1 MTVEKVMSDDGFAEL
16 AARSEKVRNEHRLL
30 LEGLRSFERKLRDLV
45 GGLSCSGVSENVTFD
60 EYFDH
65 EGEIIGHIHGVLS
78 FDGKELWVSFK
89 EEPHPGYEDSRWEYK
104 PIEKICADWQRKVSG
119 QKVLDSLVANL
130 LLSLDAEFEKTAPVV
145 KSLAQFMT
153 IEKAEID
160 SDLDDLFSGNTQLL
174 ASWMKAR
181 KAVLTDPEM
190 CITLSCSHVETVL
203 KGCLKS
209 LGETGYQ
216 KDAIEKLGSKVLDKL
231 KKSSV
236 IDEATSQMLRGVS
249 TFFLG
254 IGTIRNA
261 KSASHGKDEEYVPP
275 TSDLAQTVNH
285 LAGVASVF
293 VMKQTNIYLKNK

>member
-1 MTVEKVMSDDGFAEL
+1 MSDDGFAEL

-30 LEGLRSFERKLRDLV
+30 LEGLKSFERKLVELV
-45 GGLSCSGVSENVTFD
+45 GGLNCTGASEHVTF
-60 EYFDH
+60 EEFFDH
-65 EGEIIGHIHGVLS
+65 EDEIIGHTFGILF
-78 FDGKELWVSFK
+78 FDGKELWVNYV

-104 PIEKICADWQRKVSG
+104 PIEKIGTDWQRKLSD
-119 QKVLDSLVANL
+119 QKVRDSLIANL
-130 LLSLDAEFEKTAPVV
+130 LISLDAEFEKTAPVV
-145 KSLAQFMT
+145 QSLSQFMT

-160 SDLDDLFSGNTQLL
+160 SDLDELFSVNTKLL

-181 KAVLTDPEM
+181 KAVQTDPEM

-216 KDAIEKLGSKVLDKL
+216 KDAIEKLGSKVLDIL
-231 KKSSV
+231 KKSFV
-236 IDEATSQMLRGVS
+236 IDEATSQMVRGVG

-261 KSASHGKDEEYVPP
+261 QSASHGKDEEYVPP

-293 VMKQTNIYLKNK
+293 VMKQTNIYLKSK

>member
-1 MTVEKVMSDDGFAEL
+1 MMEKVMSDDGFAEL
-16 AARSEKVRNEHRLL
+16 AALSEKVRNEHRLL
-30 LEGLRSFERKLRDLV
+30 LEGLRTFERKLRDLV
-45 GGLSCSGVSENVTFD
+45 GGLRCRGVSDDVTFD

-65 EGEIIGHIHGVLS
+65 EGEIIGHIHGFLS

-89 EEPHPGYEDSRWEYK
+89 EEPNPGFEESRWEYK
-104 PIEKICADWQRKVSG
+104 PIDKIGADWQRKISD

-130 LLSLDAEFEKTAPVV
+130 MLSLIAEFEKTAPVV
-145 KSLAQFMT
+145 QSLGQYLT

-160 SDLDDLFSGNTQLL
+160 SDLDELFSGNTKLL
-174 ASWMKAR
+174 ESWVKAR
-181 KAVLTDPEM
+181 KSVETDPELS
-190 CITLSCSHVETVL
+190 ITRSCSHVETVL

-209 LGETGYQ
+209 LGETGYL
-216 KDAIEKLGSKVLDKL
+216 KDPIEKLGRKVLDIL

-236 IDEATSQMLRGVS
+236 IDEATFQMLQGVG
-249 TFFLG
+249 TFFVG

-261 KSASHGKDEEYVPP
+261 QSASHGKDEEYVPP

-293 VMKQTNIYLKNK
+293 VMKQTNIYLKLK